1 MNNAKNTKKRNV
13 SLAFG
18 GGGAKCFA
26 HIGVVNVLR
35 ENNIPIDFIATCS
48 AGSLI
53 GALIANNT
61 SNHVIIKKFSE
72 ILKRITWFRPTISKK
87 AIFSQRNFK
96 NIVVDLCGDIDIE
109 DLELPMK
116 IVTTNLNTGKLCV
129 FTSGSL
135 KDAVTAS
142 SAFPG
147 IYKPVQI
154 GNDFFVDGGLLN
166 NIPADICR
174 DEVGKNGI
182 VISVSLDGHLSN
194 KIDRINIFSLFY
206 RAIYIP
212 LINNREK
219 IIEEN
224 SDIVIKVFDHHEF
237 NFKNWKEIFRFY
249 SVSKMEYFI
258 KLGEQA
264 AKSQIDEIKKLLDPK
279 NDLE

>member
-1 MNNAKNTKKRNV
+1 MNTTKNTKKKNV

-61 SNHVIIKKFSE
+61 PNHVIIKKFSE
-72 ILKRITWFRPTISKK
+72 TLKRVTWFRPTISKK

-96 NIVVDLCGDIDIE
+96 NIVVDLCGDVNIE
-109 DLELPMK
+109 DLRLPMK
-116 IVTTNLNTGKLCV
+116 IITTNLNTGKLCV
-129 FTSGSL
+129 FAKGNL
-135 KDAVTAS
+135 KDTVAAS

-154 GNDFFVDGGLLN
+154 GSDYYVDGGLLN
-166 NIPADICR
+166 SIPADICR
-174 DEVGKNGI
+174 DEVGAEGI
-182 VISVSLDGHLSN
+182 VISISLDGHLSN

-212 LINNREK
+212 LINNRER

-224 SDIVIKVFDHHEF
+224 SDIVIKVFNHHEF
-237 NFKNWKEIFRFY
+237 NFHNWKEIFRFY

-258 KLGEQA
+258 KLGEEA
-264 AKSQIDEIKKLLDPK
+264 TRCKIDEIKKLLDPK
-279 NDLE
+279 NNLE